1 MDEIEGLKYFM
12 AAEKVGCLIMSIE
25 MTLEF
30 VEEFKITPDDEVRLA
45 LKPGLLKMLEW
56 VK

>member
-12 AAEKVGCLIMSIE
+12 AAEKVGYLIMSIE
-25 MTLEF
+25 MTLEC
-30 VEEFKITPDDEVRLA
+30 VEEFKITPDDEVRRA